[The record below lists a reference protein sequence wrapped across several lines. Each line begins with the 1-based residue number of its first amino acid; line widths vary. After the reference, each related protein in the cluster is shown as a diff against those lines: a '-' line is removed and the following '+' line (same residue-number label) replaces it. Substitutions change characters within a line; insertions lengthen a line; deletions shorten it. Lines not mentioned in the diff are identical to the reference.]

1 MHPGQRSR
9 PIGWHALPG
18 SWFFLAP
25 LSNQTVPERLGA
37 RLEAHEPSHS
47 VYLVRQYSSA
57 TSVNGNQP
65 WMGTAPPKGTAQ
77 RDQSSRVSAT
87 PVTFVCYRHV
97 PVAWIVALD
106 NIPVSS
112 DLPGALPLVERRVC
126 VGRAG
131 RTQRVDAV
139 ELLAPSGSC
148 RSSALQASLESIPPG
163 IGSVRE
169 STGLV

>member
-37 RLEAHEPSHS
+37 RLEAHEPSHT

-65 WMGTAPPKGTAQ
+65 WMGT
-77 RDQSSRVSAT
+77 
-87 PVTFVCYRHV
+87 RHV

-106 NIPVSS
+106 HIPVSS